1 LKGERV
7 KYVKVALNLPLYRSF
22 YYGVPRELAVRIK
35 KGKQVLVPFRSRNLI
50 GFVIEEIE
58 KGRFKGAKLVRRVI
72 DDFPPLNDNFLYL
85 GEWISKYYCCPLGQ
99 VLFSF
104 LPAPKTFKIDEEE
117 KTPEPDFFY
126 LPQNL
131 NLRYFKGEQCSVE
144 GEMRSIS
151 PSMILSEIKNIPQ
164 KGVFLF
170 QVEEEEKKI
179 ALCLYLI
186 SKILKENKQIIFIVP
201 EVNYLDSLKK
211 VILTKIGEK
220 ASIFHSKLSPR
231 ERYKEWERI
240 RKGKTNLIMGTRSV
254 VFSPLNRS
262 GLIIIEEEENLAYK
276 QIEAPRYHTREVAIE
291 RGRREGFAVILFS
304 NAPSLESWYKVK
316 RGDYKLIKIQD
327 KKENSPR
334 IKIVD
339 MRKEKDYIFSVP
351 LKLAITQNLKEKR
364 LILLFLNR
372 RGFANFLLCKE
383 CGRVIRC
390 PNCNI
395 GLSFHLRKNL
405 RCHYCNYQE
414 TVPLVCPFCGGNHL
428 YRMGIG
434 TEQIE
439 MKIRK
444 MFPKAH
450 IRRVD
455 VDVINSSSS
464 YKKFLD
470 DFIKGE
476 INLLIGTQLAI
487 KKEILQKISL
497 VGVVSADISLNLPD
511 FRATEWTFQFLN
523 KVRTFIK
530 KEGEVIIQ
538 TYNPDHYVLKTLER
552 GDKEDFYEREM
563 EIRKELNYPP
573 YLHWV
578 RVLLEGKIKEKV
590 KEIAEEI
597 NKKLKKEKVNFLGPC
612 PCPFSRI
619 KGKYRYHLIL
629 KNKNSLEIEGILK
642 RNVIPLFNKFR
653 GVRITIDVDPLR
665 TM

>member
-1 LKGERV
+1 M
-7 KYVKVALNLPLYRSF
+7 KYVKVALDLPLYQSF
-22 YYGVPRELAVRIK
+22 YYRVPREIALRVR
-35 KGKQVLVPFRSRNLI
+35 KGKQVLVPFKSRNLI
-50 GFVIEEIE
+50 GFVIEETE
-58 KGRFKGAKLVRRVI
+58 KGRFKGARLVRRVI

-104 LPAPKTFKIDEEE
+104 LPAPKTFKINEEE
-117 KTPEPDFFY
+117 K
-126 LPQNL
+126 
-131 NLRYFKGEQCSVE
+131 REQRSVE
-144 GEMRSIS
+144 GKMRSMS

-170 QVEEEEKKI
+170 QIEGEEKKI

-186 SKILKENKQIIFIVP
+186 SEILKENKQIIFIVP
-201 EVNYLDSLKK
+201 EVNYLESLKK
-211 VILTKIGEK
+211 IILTKIGEK
-220 ASIFHSKLSPR
+220 VSIFHSKLSPR

-240 RKGKTNLIMGTRSV
+240 RKGKINLIMGTRSV
-254 VFSPLNRS
+254 VFSPLNRP

-304 NAPSLESWYKVK
+304 NTPSLESWYKVK
-316 RGDYKLIKIQD
+316 KGSYKLIKIQD

-334 IKIVD
+334 VKIVD
-339 MRKEKDYIFSVP
+339 MRKEKDYIFSAS
-351 LKLAITQNLKEKR
+351 LKLAINQNLKEKR

-383 CGRVIRC
+383 CGRAIRC
-390 PNCNI
+390 PNCDI
-395 GLSFHLRKNL
+395 GLSFHLGKNL

-414 TVPLVCPFCGGNHL
+414 PVPLICPFCGGNHL

-434 TEQIE
+434 TERVEIE
-439 MKIRK
+439 IRK

-450 IRRVD
+450 IKRVD
-455 VDVINSSSS
+455 IDTINSSLS
-464 YKKFLD
+464 YKEFLE

-476 INLLIGTQLAI
+476 INLLVGTQLAI

-497 VGVVSADISLNLPD
+497 VGIVSADISLNLPD
-511 FRATEWTFQFLN
+511 FRATERAFQFMN
-523 KVRTFIK
+523 KVKSFIK
-530 KEGEVIIQ
+530 KEGEIIIQ
-538 TYNPDHYVLKTLER
+538 TYNADHYLLKILES
-552 GDKEDFYEREM
+552 GDNENFYEREIK
-563 EIRKELNYPP
+563 IRKELNYPP
-573 YLHWV
+573 YSHWV
-578 RVLLEGKIKEKV
+578 RVLLEGKIKERV

-597 NKKLKKEKVNFLGPC
+597 DKKLKKEKVNFLGPT
-612 PCPFSRI
+612 PCPFPRI

-629 KNKNSLEIEGILK
+629 KNKNSLEIGGILEK
-642 RNVIPLFNKFR
+642 NIIPLFNKSKD
-653 GVRITIDVDPLR
+653 VRITVDVDPLR